1 MKHPDEEELIAYHDS
16 NLAGGGDSGVLQRE
30 AIGLHLKECPE
41 CKAEL
46 DRIDAVLAALD
57 TMPVPDPGE
66 DYGQRVWK
74 QIAPRLP
81 EKRRRWWDFG
91 LSKQAAG
98 RVSVWSALFEPR
110 RLATFAA
117 VAALVIVAFLA
128 GRRVGPTKTVAD
140 AANVRERV
148 LIMAVGEHLGRS
160 EMVLVELSNAEP
172 ENGSGAKQVNIASEQ
187 RRAEDLLEENRLY
200 RQTAMEQ
207 GDTALA
213 AVLDELERVLL
224 DVAHSPQQVSAAQL
238 DTIRERIAAKGIL
251 FKVRVVSQELQQ
263 RGESAQPSPGESRAA
278 KTERNKT

>member
-1 MKHPDEEELIAYHDS
+1 MKHPDEEELIAYHDGK
-16 NLAGGGDSGVLQRE
+16 LTGGDGDALQRE
-30 AIGLHLKECPE
+30 GIALHLKQCPE

-81 EKRRRWWDFG
+81 EKRRRWWEFR
-91 LSKQAAG
+91 LSRQLASS
-98 RVSVWSALFEPR
+98 VSGWSGLFEPR

-117 VAALVIVAFLA
+117 VAAVVVVAFLA

-148 LIMAVGEHLGRS
+148 LTLAVGEHLGRS
-160 EMVLVELSNAEP
+160 EMVLVELANAEP
-172 ENGSGAKQVNIASEQ
+172 KNGSGAKQVNIASEQ

-200 RQTAMEQ
+200 RQTALEQ

-213 AVLDELERVLL
+213 SVLDELERVLL
-224 DVAHSPQQVSAAQL
+224 DVAHSPQQLSAAQL
-238 DTIRERIAAKGIL
+238 ETIRDRIAAQGIL
-251 FKVRVVSQELQQ
+251 FKVRVVGQELQQ
-263 RGESAQPSPGESRAA
+263 RRASAQPSPGERRAEKSERK
-278 KTERNKT
+278 KT